1 MTGTGSQGYG
11 RRGRQRLWGKGR
23 ETRDRETEE
32 ASESGQPAAKAGKN
46 TDTQTE
52 KHRELLATLIP
63 FGQSPAYMKGGSG
76 KENKTS
82 WKV

>member
-1 MTGTGSQGYG
+1 MYDG
-11 RRGRQRLWGKGR
+11 RRVPPGPEIR
-23 ETRDRETEE
+23 ESFRKDFKSWECEKCMLLQKR
-32 ASESGQPAAKAGKN
+32 GKN

>member
-1 MTGTGSQGYG
+1 MNDAAKGAGGG
-11 RRGRQRLWGKGR
+11 WRRGR
-23 ETRDRETEE
+23 
-32 ASESGQPAAKAGKN
+32 

-52 KHRELLATLIP
+52 KHRKVLPTLIP